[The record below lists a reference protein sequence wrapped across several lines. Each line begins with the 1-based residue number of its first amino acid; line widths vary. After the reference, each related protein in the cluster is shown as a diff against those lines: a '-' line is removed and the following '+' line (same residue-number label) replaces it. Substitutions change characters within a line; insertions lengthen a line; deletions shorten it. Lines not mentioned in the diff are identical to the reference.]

1 MAMQGLIT
9 FEKHLFVMIKMVKK
23 SHDKELD
30 LRKFDKELSPADAVE
45 ARRSSLEEFS
55 RVSLKNIGSSSL
67 DYPSLVG
74 KNAENVIGSVEI
86 PLGVIGPL
94 RINGRYADGDFY
106 IPMAT
111 TEGALIASV
120 GRGAK
125 AASSSGGVN
134 ARILK
139 DEMTRG
145 PVFRLD
151 SVSDS
156 EEFLKWIN
164 DNYDAIKESAESTTG
179 HGKLSSIVPFVLGNN
194 VWLRFGYK
202 TGDAMG
208 MNMATIATEAA
219 CSYIE
224 DNFGRAELIAISG
237 NMCSDK
243 KESMVN
249 NLYGRGKSVVAEALI
264 SKEILESVFHGV
276 LAKDVHDTN
285 LRKNWLGSA
294 RAGSSKYNAHF
305 ANTVA
310 AIFLA
315 TGQDPAQ
322 VVESSS
328 GYTWTEARGEDLYI
342 SVTMPSLEVGTV
354 GGGTHLGAQKEALS
368 LVKAY
373 GGGDPPGSNSA
384 KLAEIIASAVLC
396 GELNLLA
403 ALSMKEL
410 GKAHKKLGRNM
421 K

>member
-1 MAMQGLIT
+1 
-9 FEKHLFVMIKMVKK
+9 MVKK
-23 SHDKELD
+23 NHENELD
-30 LRKFDKELSPADAVE
+30 LRGFDKELSPADAVE
-45 ARRSSLEEFS
+45 ARRSAIEEIS
-55 RVSLKNIGSSSL
+55 RVSLKSIGSSSL
-67 DYPSLVG
+67 DYSALVG
-74 KNAENVIGSVEI
+74 KNAENVIGSIEI
-86 PLGVIGPL
+86 PVGVIGPL
-94 RINGRYADGDFY
+94 KVNGKYAKGEFY
-106 IPMAT
+106 VPMAT
-111 TEGALIASV
+111 TEGALIAGV
-120 GRGAK
+120 GRGTK
-125 AASSSGGVN
+125 AVSISGGVK
-134 ARILK
+134 ASVLK

-145 PVFRLD
+145 PVFRVE

-156 EEFLKWIN
+156 EEFLEWIN
-164 DNYDAIKESAESTTG
+164 ENYERIKEAAEATTG
-179 HGKLSSIVPFVLGNN
+179 HGKLNSIVPFVLGNN

-224 DNFGRAELIAISG
+224 ENFERAELIAISG

-249 NLYGRGKSVVAEALI
+249 NLYGRGKSVIAEALVK
-264 SKEILESVFHGV
+264 KEVLESVFHGV
-276 LAKDVHDTN
+276 TAEKIHDTN

-328 GYTWTEARGEDLYI
+328 GYTWTEARGEDLYM

-354 GGGTHLGAQKEALS
+354 GGGTHLDAQKEALM
-368 LVKAY
+368 LIKAY
-373 GGGDPPGSNSA
+373 GSGDPPGSNSA
-384 KLAEIIASAVLC
+384 RLAEIIASAVLC

-403 ALSMKEL
+403 ALGMKEL
-410 GKAHKKLGRNM
+410 GKAHRKLGRNI